1 MEPPCDWV
9 HSGTWIIA
17 GDDRHDGEIGSGS
30 ADDESGDISIV
41 LSTELCFISWA
52 YFQIFFCSPSQ
63 WRYKDKVGTFTVH
76 KHTCREWGNLF
87 FSATN
92 THSDFPFRLAARATI
107 HFLNPPRKRKAQLSI
122 CLLNFKIIF
131 LFCLSPCN
139 ITWQKRALRLHAP
152 RTRPYTTKLK
162 LVLKTLRNER
172 EREARVARE
181 SEKQPESGPIVRAE
195 KFQEISNC
203 EDFSLFPYKLVAS
216 WRSSS
221 TPSECR
227 SSSSLSSRHT
237 TQAGY
242 RMIHF
247 AKCWPWIGQ
256 RTARCPM
263 PACFFIH
270 EAYKEKCFF
279 GEINYS
285 R

>member
-1 MEPPCDWV
+1 MAKSDPDPPMTSRV
-9 HSGTWIIA
+9 TSALSFPQNFVLFPELIFKSFFVRLPNGGTRTRSGPSPFTNT
-17 GDDRHDGEIGSGS
+17 HVGS
-30 ADDESGDISIV
+30 E
-41 LSTELCFISWA
+41 
-52 YFQIFFCSPSQ
+52 
-63 WRYKDKVGTFTVH
+63 
-76 KHTCREWGNLF
+76 GNLF
-87 FSATN
+87 SSATN

-107 HFLNPPRKRKAQLSI
+107 HFLNPLRKRKAQLSI

-139 ITWQKRALRLHAP
+139 ITWQKRALRSHAP

-203 EDFSLFPYKLVAS
+203 EDFSLISIQISCKLKVLEH
-216 WRSSS
+216 
-221 TPSECR
+221 PNECR

-263 PACFFIH
+263 PASSSMKLTRKNVFWG
-270 EAYKEKCFF
+270 K
-279 GEINYS
+279 
-285 R
+285 